1 MRPRDLLLTFWRATY
16 PSVRWLVGGVFL
28 LGLVVAIVVRLL
40 WPGAKGGHIAL
51 LAFEAGVAYLWAFL
65 MPAGLLL
72 ARDARQLRIP
82 RLEVVAAAAVGLAA
96 LATIGIG
103 AALGRATLGETSAA
117 ALTALVLAAGFA
129 FSLLPGPVAM
139 LIGLLPAA
147 SDAARRVLPVP
158 TLDDPRSTIWWAVA
172 AAGFGVICAI
182 RWHGLV
188 RLEASQ
194 AGRSSAMVMRMRG
207 KNATGHWDGS
217 GAGIRTVDRRRPG
230 WLQPEANLRHIGPAH
245 PVGSLRVALGR
256 GFVPQT
262 QRGLCRRGLT
272 MAGPMLVFIVA
283 MVLIR
288 ATKPGASVSWLGLIY
303 ALGIPMLAGLAFM
316 LALGLPLVSALTVR
330 QRWSTSQ
337 RELAVLGVLPG
348 LGTPDRVRR
357 ALLRA
362 TLARPVVINLLLAVA
377 GWIVAQRMNLSV
389 IATLALVAAPLLCL
403 LAGVALTLNALGPQ
417 PLPGWALGLVC
428 SALTTVVLI
437 STITGLLASQLRQ
450 GGPWAGLPGLWG
462 TYLAVVLVLTTVLGW
477 IAARGARGMARQ
489 PHPFLAHG

>member
-1 MRPRDLLLTFWRATY
+1 MRARDLLLTFGRTTY
-16 PSVRWLVGGVFL
+16 PSVRWLVGGVFP
-28 LGLVVAIVVRLL
+28 LGVAVAIVVRLL

-51 LAFEAGVAYLWAFL
+51 LAFEGGVAYLWAFF
-65 MPAGLLL
+65 MPASLLL

-82 RLEVVAAAAVGLAA
+82 RLEAVAAAAVGLAA
-96 LATIGIG
+96 LATVGIG
-103 AALGRATLGETSAA
+103 AALGKATLGETSAA
-117 ALTALVLAAGFA
+117 ALTALVLASGFA

-182 RWHGLV
+182 RWHGLI
-188 RLEASQ
+188 RLDDREAE
-194 AGRSSAMVMRMRG
+194 RSSAMVMRLRG
-207 KNATGHWDGS
+207 KNATGHWAGS
-217 GAGIRTVDRRRPG
+217 GAGVRTVDRRRPG
-230 WLQPEANLRHIGPAH
+230 WLQPEANLRRTGPAH
-245 PVGSLRVALGR
+245 PVASLRVALGG

-262 QRGLCRRGLT
+262 LRGLCRRGLT
-272 MAGPMLVFIVA
+272 MAGPMLVFIAA
-283 MVLIR
+283 MMLIL
-288 ATKPGASVSWLGLIY
+288 ATKPDATVSSLGVIY
-303 ALGIPMLAGLAFM
+303 ALGTPMLAGLAFM

-348 LGTPDRVRR
+348 LGTPDRVRQ

-362 TLARPVVINLLLAVA
+362 ALARPVVINLLLTVA
-377 GWIVAQRMNLSV
+377 GWIIAQRMNLSV
-389 IATLALVAAPLLCL
+389 IATLALVGAPLLCL
-403 LAGVALTLNALGPQ
+403 LAGVALTLDALGPQ
-417 PLPGWALGLVC
+417 PLRGWALGLVC
-428 SALTTVVLI
+428 SALTIVVLI
-437 STITGLLASQLRQ
+437 STITGMLASQLRQ
-450 GGPWAGLPGLWG
+450 GGPWAGSPALWSI
-462 TYLAVVLVLTTVLGW
+462 YLAVALALTTVLGW